1 MVVLREKVNV
11 EVSRNLPLRAEAYY
25 TFRHR
30 TVLTLQKIKETEEEF
45 GTRIIVRIPK
55 KNGEG

>member
-1 MVVLREKVNV
+1 MVLLRDKVNV
-11 EVSRNLPLRAEAYY
+11 IESRKLLLRESVYY
-25 TFRHR
+25 IFRNS
-30 TVLTLQKIKETEEEF
+30 TVLTLQKIKETEAEI